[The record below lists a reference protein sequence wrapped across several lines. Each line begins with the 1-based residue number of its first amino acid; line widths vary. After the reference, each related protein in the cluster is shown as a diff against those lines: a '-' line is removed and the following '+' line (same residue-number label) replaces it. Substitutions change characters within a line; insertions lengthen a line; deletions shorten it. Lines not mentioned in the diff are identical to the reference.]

1 MKTLMVFTL
10 LLGLIALSGM
20 LFSRP
25 PSEDDVRGQALA
37 VSFGIF
43 RRAAWQFAHDNPEHQ
58 GAIPANA
65 LTLPDGMNTERW
77 QARMNNGVCYVWG
90 EIPGME
96 IGAILNQYHNSQA
109 MGQAQSG
116 TLHPWGDIL
125 LDFIPAG
132 ALVSLMEV
140 Q

>member
-1 MKTLMVFTL
+1 MKTLMVVAL
-10 LLGLIALSGM
+10 LLGLTALAGM

-25 PSEDDVRGQALA
+25 PLEDDARGQAIA
-37 VSFGIF
+37 VSFGLY

-58 GAIPANA
+58 GVIASDVLDLPEGVNA
-65 LTLPDGMNTERW
+65 RGW
-77 QARMNNGVCYVWG
+77 QARIVGGVCYVWG

-109 MGQAQSG
+109 IGQAQGG
-116 TLHPWGDIL
+116 TLRPWGYAL
-125 LDFIPAG
+125 PEFIPAG

-140 Q
+140 R